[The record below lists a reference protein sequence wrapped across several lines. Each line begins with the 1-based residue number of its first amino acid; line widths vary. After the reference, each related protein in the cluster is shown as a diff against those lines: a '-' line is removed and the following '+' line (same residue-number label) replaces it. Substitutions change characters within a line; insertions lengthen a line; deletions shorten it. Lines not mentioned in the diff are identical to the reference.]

1 MAVIDIHTHMLSD
14 GFLDLVRRR
23 GKPDLEIGTAP
34 NGSEFMIE
42 YGTPSM
48 GFVPDMFDY
57 DLRIKNMD
65 TFGIDIAVV
74 SLTSPNAFWGT
85 EEVSAAAAKVINDD
99 MAAAQK
105 SYPDRIRFLA
115 SLPWEFPDRAVAE
128 LERAI
133 ELGAVGVMTL
143 ANIRKRHLNDPHFD
157 PVWKAIESAGLPV
170 LIHPTTPLGSAEM
183 DLGTY
188 RLLGPVGFTFDTTLA
203 ISRMVMDG
211 FFDKFPDVKV
221 IASHGGGYLPYIS
234 GRLDLFFSTGTFE
247 KKITELPSVY
257 LSNIYYDS
265 IVYQQDGLQ
274 SLVNLAG
281 PDRVLFG
288 TDYPHAA
295 DIPKLKELVETL
307 PGDLPATVFGG
318 AAEKLFNLA

>member
-14 GFLDLVRRR
+14 GFLDLVRRS
-23 GKPDLEIGTAP
+23 GEPDLEIGTAP

-42 YGTPSM
+42 YATPSM

-57 DLRIKNMD
+57 DIRIQNMD
-65 TFGIDIAVV
+65 KFGIDIAVV

-85 EEVSAAAAKVINDD
+85 EEVSAEAARIINDD

-105 SYPDRIRFLA
+105 AYPDRIRFLA
-115 SLPWEFPDRAVAE
+115 SLPWEFPDKAVAE
-128 LERAI
+128 LERAR

-143 ANIRKRHLNDPHFD
+143 ANIRKRHVNDPHFD

-170 LIHPTTPLGSAEM
+170 LIHPTTPLGSADM

-188 RLLGPVGFTFDTTLA
+188 RLLGAVGFTFDTTLA

-211 FFDKFPDVKV
+211 FFEKFPEIKV

-234 GRLDLFFSTGTFE
+234 GRLDLFFNYGTFE

-295 DIPKLKELVETL
+295 NIPKLKELVETL
-307 PGDLPATVFGG
+307 PGDQSATVFGG
-318 AAEKLFNLA
+318 AAEILFNLA